1 MVGVEFS
8 EKGVKRFFETY
19 NIEFSVHNVDSV
31 DGVKYEVTTSSLLIV
46 LLSLDQNLPLF
57 C

>member
-8 EKGVKRFFETY
+8 EKGVKRFFEIY
-19 NIEFSVHNVDSV
+19 NIEYSVHKVDSV
-31 DGVKYEVTTSSLLIV
+31 DGVKYEVTTSSIPTA
-46 LLSLDQNLPLF
+46 LLSFDQNLPMF